1 MNQTNITNSNSIP
14 DNYNSYI
21 VVGCI
26 ILIISFLGYFI
37 KICFFE
43 DNNDNI

>member
-1 MNQTNITNSNSIP
+1 MNRTNITNINSIP

-37 KICFFE
+37 KICFFQ
-43 DNNDNI
+43 DNNENI